1 MSVDYTLFELVEDV
15 TDNMTYRNDS
25 GWYDAEYSGYGNGN
39 SDGCCN
45 TGYERIIVPL
55 IFCVIIVFGCIG
67 NILVIV
73 VVVRNRE
80 QYASTTNIFIVNLA
94 VADLAF
100 LVFCVPFHA
109 VIYTSPDTWPFGNVV
124 CKVVHGVQ
132 FASMAASI
140 YTMVAMSLDRF
151 LAVGYPLRTKHLRQP
166 PAALAVVVGVWT
178 TSALLAAPWIAVYT
192 VREYELPG
200 FSPISVC
207 ADDWAMFGWHRP
219 TGFLVLFVVDYAVPV
234 ASIGALSALTVSR
247 LWATETTAD
256 SGPAQR
262 QSVVAKQRVT
272 KLIVVVVAVFAICW
286 LPSHIVWL
294 WTNFFRS
301 AWRHT
306 YAFYYVRIAAHVLSY
321 ANSCMNPFI
330 YAFVS
335 SRFRR
340 EFSRAL
346 RCHHDGVYV
355 RSIGAV
361 AGGSSAVDQR
371 HNLQRDAGVPHV
383 TSFPLH
389 SVVVATTSRHVD
401 ARPSTM
407 TVLSKT
413 LARMERQDD
422 DMVAC

>member
-1 MSVDYTLFELVEDV
+1 MSVDYTLFELVDDAEG
-15 TDNMTYRNDS
+15 NGTYRNDS
-25 GWYDAEYSGYGNGN
+25 GWYDTEYSDY

-45 TGYERIIVPL
+45 VGYERIIVPL
-55 IFCVIIVFGCIG
+55 IFCVVIVFGCVG

-73 VVVRNRE
+73 VVIRNRE

-109 VIYTSPDTWPFGNVV
+109 VIYTSPDTWPFGNIV

-140 YTMVAMSLDRF
+140 YTLVAMSLDRF

-178 TSALLAAPWIAVYT
+178 VSLLLAAPWIAVYT
-192 VREYELPG
+192 VRQYELPG
-200 FSPISVC
+200 FSPFSVC

-219 TGFLVLFVVDYAVPV
+219 TGFLVLFIVDYAVPM
-234 ASIGALSALTVSR
+234 ASIGALSALTISR

-256 SGPAQR
+256 GGPAQR
-262 QSVVAKQRVT
+262 QSVIAKQRVT
-272 KLIVVVVAVFAICW
+272 KLIAVVVAVFAMCW

-301 AWRHT
+301 SWRHT
-306 YAFYYVRIAAHVLSY
+306 YAFYYGRIGAHVLSY

-346 RCHHDGVYV
+346 RCHHADLQA
-355 RSIGAV
+355 RSMGAV
-361 AGGSSAVDQR
+361 VGGSSAVDQR
-371 HNLQRDAGVPHV
+371 LNRQRDAGMPQV
-383 TSFPLH
+383 TSLPLQN
-389 SVVVATTSRHVD
+389 VVLATTSRYGEG
-401 ARPSTM
+401 RPTSM
-407 TVLSKT
+407 TVLSKN
-413 LARMERQDD
+413 LPRLVCQDD
-422 DMVAC
+422 DVVAC

>member
-1 MSVDYTLFELVEDV
+1 MCFCCVNFVKM
-15 TDNMTYRNDS
+15 TDDNTSMERMHDNETYRNVTE
-25 GWYDAEYSGYGNGN
+25 YDDY
-39 SDGCCN
+39 DDVCCHV
-45 TGYERIIVPL
+45 GYERFIVPL
-55 IFCVIIVFGCIG
+55 IFCVVIVFGCVG

-73 VVVRNRE
+73 VVIRNRE

-140 YTMVAMSLDRF
+140 YTLVAMSLDRF

-178 TSALLAAPWIAVYT
+178 ASLMLAAPWIAVYT
-192 VREYELPG
+192 VRQYELPG
-200 FSPISVC
+200 FSAFTVC
-207 ADDWAMFGWHRP
+207 ADDWAAFGWHRP
-219 TGFLVLFVVDYAVPV
+219 TGFLVLFVIDYAVPV

-247 LWATETTAD
+247 LWATETTGD
-256 SGPAQR
+256 GGPAQR
-262 QSVVAKQRVT
+262 QSLVAKQRVT
-272 KLIVVVVAVFAICW
+272 RLIIVVVAVFAVSW
-286 LPSHIVWL
+286 LPSHVVWL

-301 AWRHT
+301 SWRHT
-306 YAFYYVRIAAHVLSY
+306 YAFYYGRIGAHVLSY

-340 EFSRAL
+340 EFRRAL
-346 RCHHDGVYV
+346 RCRDDGFPGW
-355 RSIGAV
+355 SLNAV
-361 AGGSSAVDQR
+361 VGGSSAAEQR
-371 HNLQRDAGVPHV
+371 LNLHQRDAGMPQV
-383 TSFPLH
+383 TSLRMQ
-389 SVVVATTSRHVD
+389 SIVVTASRNADGRPTSTTLSRNVPRLERHGDD
-401 ARPSTM
+401 AVS
-407 TVLSKT
+407 
-413 LARMERQDD
+413 
-422 DMVAC
+422 C

>member
-1 MSVDYTLFELVEDV
+1 MSVDYTLFELIEEVASNV
-15 TDNMTYRNDS
+15 THRNDS
-25 GWYDAEYSGYGNGN
+25 GSYDTEYTSYGDE
-39 SDGCCN
+39 DGCCN
-45 TGYERIIVPL
+45 IGYERIIVPL
-55 IFCVIIVFGCIG
+55 IFCVVIVFGCIG

-73 VVVRNRE
+73 VVIRNRE
-80 QYASTTNIFIVNLA
+80 QYASTTNIFIVNLG

-140 YTMVAMSLDRF
+140 YTLVAMSLDRF
-151 LAVGYPLRTKHLRQP
+151 LAVGYPLTTKHLRQP
-166 PAALAVVVGVWT
+166 PAALAVVIGVWT
-178 TSALLAAPWIAVYT
+178 ASLLRATPWIAVYT
-192 VREYELPG
+192 VRQYELPG
-200 FSPISVC
+200 FSPFSVC

-219 TGFLVLFVVDYAVPV
+219 TGFLILFVVDYAVPV
-234 ASIGALSALTVSR
+234 AAIGALSALTVSR

-256 SGPAQR
+256 GGPAQR

-286 LPSHIVWL
+286 LPSHVVWL

-301 AWRHT
+301 SWRHT
-306 YAFYYVRIAAHVLSY
+306 YAFYYGRIAAHVLSY

-346 RCHHDGVYV
+346 RCRHDGLQAMSV
-355 RSIGAV
+355 GAGL
-361 AGGSSAVDQR
+361 GGSSAVDQR
-371 HNLQRDAGVPHV
+371 HNLQRDAAVPQV
-383 TSFPLH
+383 TSLRMQ
-389 SVVVATTSRHVD
+389 SIVVATTNRHAD
-401 ARPSTM
+401 GRPTTT
-407 TVLSKT
+407 TVLSKNAPRLEDEAAT
-413 LARMERQDD
+413 
-422 DMVAC
+422 C

>member
-1 MSVDYTLFELVEDV
+1 MRSYCLCSWKSVTMSADYTPFEIVYDSL
-15 TDNMTYRNDS
+15 DNATYDNDS
-25 GWYDAEYSGYGNGN
+25 EWYDTAYDDYV
-39 SDGCCN
+39 DGCCSV
-45 TGYERIIVPL
+45 GYERVIVPL
-55 IFCVIIVFGCIG
+55 IFCVVIAFGCVG

-73 VVVRNRE
+73 VVIRNRE

-109 VIYTSPDTWPFGNVV
+109 VIYTSLYTWPFGNVV

-140 YTMVAMSLDRF
+140 YTLVAMSLDRF

-178 TSALLAAPWIAVYT
+178 ASLVLAAPWIAVYT

-200 FSPISVC
+200 ISPFSVC
-207 ADDWAMFGWHRP
+207 ADDWAAFGWHRP
-219 TGFLVLFVVDYAVPV
+219 AGFLVLFIVDYVVPV
-234 ASIGALSALTVSR
+234 AAIGALSALTVVQ
-247 LWATETTAD
+247 LWATETTGD
-256 SGPAQR
+256 GGPAQR

-272 KLIVVVVAVFAICW
+272 RLIVVVVVVFAVCW
-286 LPSHIVWL
+286 LPSHVVWL

-301 AWRHT
+301 SWRHT
-306 YAFYYVRIAAHVLSY
+306 YGFYYGRIGAHVLSY

-340 EFSRAL
+340 EFRRAL
-346 RCHHDGVYV
+346 YCRDPGLAAW
-355 RSIGAV
+355 SAGGAV
-361 AGGSSAVDQR
+361 AGSSAVDQR
-371 HNLQRDAGVPHV
+371 QNVRRDAGAPQP
-383 TSFPLH
+383 TSLQMR
-389 SVVVATTSRHVD
+389 SVVVATMSRHAD
-401 ARPSTM
+401 RRPTSM
-407 TVLSKT
+407 TLLS
-413 LARMERQDD
+413 RNIPRPE
-422 DMVAC
+422 

>member
-1 MSVDYTLFELVEDV
+1 MSVDYTLFELVDDV
-15 TDNMTYRNDS
+15 AGNVSQRNDT
-25 GWYDAEYSGYGNGN
+25 GWYGAGNG
-39 SDGCCN
+39 SVGDSCCN
-45 TGYERIIVPL
+45 IGYERIIVPL
-55 IFCVIIVFGCIG
+55 IFCVVIVFGCIG

-73 VVVRNRE
+73 VVIRNRE

-140 YTMVAMSLDRF
+140 YTLVAMSLDRF
-151 LAVGYPLRTKHLRQP
+151 LAVGYPLSTKHLRQP

-178 TSALLAAPWIAVYT
+178 ASLLLAVPWIAVYT
-192 VREYELPG
+192 VRQYELPG
-200 FSPISVC
+200 FSPFSVC

-256 SGPAQR
+256 GGPAQR
-262 QSVVAKQRVT
+262 QSVIAKQRVT
-272 KLIVVVVAVFAICW
+272 KLIVVVVAVFAVCW

-301 AWRHT
+301 SWRHT
-306 YAFYYVRIAAHVLSY
+306 YAFYYGRIAAHVLSY

-346 RCHHDGVYV
+346 RCHHDGLQVM
-355 RSIGAV
+355 SLGAAV
-361 AGGSSAVDQR
+361 GGGSSALDQR
-371 HNLQRDAGVPHV
+371 HNLQRDVAMPQV
-383 TSFPLH
+383 TSLRLQ
-389 SVVVATTSRHVD
+389 SVVVATTTRYAD
-401 ARPSTM
+401 GRPTST
-407 TVLSKT
+407 TVLSKN
-413 LARMERQDD
+413 LPRQEQQED